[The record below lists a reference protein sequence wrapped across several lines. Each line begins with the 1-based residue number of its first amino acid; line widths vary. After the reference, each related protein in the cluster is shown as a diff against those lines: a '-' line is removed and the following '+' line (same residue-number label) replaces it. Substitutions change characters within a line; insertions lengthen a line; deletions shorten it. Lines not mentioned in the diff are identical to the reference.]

1 MATKTNF
8 GSFGDT
14 DFTKL
19 FSEFKIPGVDFQA
32 LAATQR
38 RNLEALVAA
47 NQLAVEGAQAVGRRQ
62 AEIMKQTI
70 EETVAAVQSAFDQ
83 TPPEQKLAKQAELAK
98 VAFEKGL
105 SNAREL
111 AELVTK
117 SNREAFEL
125 INKRVAQTIDE
136 LREVIAKQTAAKR

>member
-1 MATKTNF
+1 MATKSNF
-8 GSFGDT
+8 PEN

-19 FSEFKIPGVDFQA
+19 FADFKIPGVDFDA
-32 LAATQR
+32 LAQTQR

-47 NQLAVEGAQAVGRRQ
+47 NQLAVEGVQAVTRRQ
-62 AEIMKQTI
+62 AEILKTTM
-70 EETVAAVQSAFDQ
+70 EEAVAAVQSAFDQ

-105 SNAREL
+105 ANAREL

-136 LREVIAKQTAAKR
+136 LRDVIAKQTPAKR